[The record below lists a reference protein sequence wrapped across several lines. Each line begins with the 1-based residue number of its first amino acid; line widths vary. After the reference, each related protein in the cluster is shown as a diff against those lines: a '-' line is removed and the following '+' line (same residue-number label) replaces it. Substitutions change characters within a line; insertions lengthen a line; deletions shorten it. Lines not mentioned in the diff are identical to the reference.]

1 MYGPSRHAQP
11 NPLLGTNYTSS
22 LNGTPSQA
30 NIMPLLEAFPTQA
43 QLVGPLGMVRP
54 FSTSSRD
61 SDYGIEF
68 NASFI
73 AFNGS
78 ADKRPTQNITPGSY
92 LDQYPLLQESLG
104 Y

>member
-1 MYGPSRHAQP
+1 SQP
-11 NPLLGTNYTSS
+11 N
-22 LNGTPSQA
+22 
-30 NIMPLLEAFPTQA
+30 MPLLQAFPTNA

-61 SDYGIEF
+61 SDYGVKF

-78 ADKRPTQNITPGSY
+78 ADKRPTQNITPGGY
-92 LDQYPLLQESLG
+92 LSQYPLLQESLATREITWELLEWIIG
-104 Y
+104 PNTYGVDFNNQPNT